1 MTLIP
6 FFHKHLVLQT
16 VQRMSL
22 NAMEVVLKE
31 ELMIANMAE
40 SERENLISHKERI
53 DLHSFGRSAKIIEVQ

>member
-40 SERENLISHKERI
+40 SERENLISHKDRI
-53 DLHSFGRSAKIIEVQ
+53 DLQSFGRSAKIIEV